1 MAFERE
7 LARAHELDGV
17 RPADQLARAAWTD
30 GPRAH
35 ACQRQPPVCAR
46 PCARRIRASRNLRPL
61 RNFER
66 PPLPLPRWMSP
77 LQDGVKS
84 PNTTARGE
92 SHPGPHDSLRRAS
105 MTPDMV
111 LPVATKYEGRYP
123 EGMDIAKLSISLPS
137 QQAAWIEEQVR
148 SGAYGNRSE
157 YVRELIRNDQ
167 RRREIDALRSKLLS
181 AKASLDA
188 GQGREATDAW
198 FEEQLAK
205 LETDS
210 LPRPPRPKTGA

>member
-1 MAFERE
+1 
-7 LARAHELDGV
+7 
-17 RPADQLARAAWTD
+17 
-30 GPRAH
+30 
-35 ACQRQPPVCAR
+35 
-46 PCARRIRASRNLRPL
+46 
-61 RNFER
+61 
-66 PPLPLPRWMSP
+66 
-77 LQDGVKS
+77 
-84 PNTTARGE
+84 
-92 SHPGPHDSLRRAS
+92 
-105 MTPDMV
+105 
-111 LPVATKYEGRYP
+111 
-123 EGMDIAKLSISLPS
+123 MDIAKLSISLPG

-205 LETDS
+205 LETDG
-210 LPRPPRPKTGA
+210 LHRPKTRA